1 MWDTIKC
8 NSIGLMG
15 VPKDERERKR
25 KNMQGNNGCKL
36 HKLLKN
42 NNLRRQK
49 AKQNPSR
56 ITREEILKQIHSER
70 IVKVKDKEKILKTTR
85 ER

>member
-1 MWDTIKC
+1 
-8 NSIGLMG
+8 MG
-15 VPKDERERKR
+15 VPEDKRQRKR

-42 NNLRRQK
+42 NNLYGQK
-49 AKQNPSR
+49 AKQNPGR
-56 ITREEILKQIHSER
+56 ITHKEILKQMRSER
-70 IVKVKDKEKILKTTR
+70 TVKVKDKEKILKAAR

>member
-1 MWDTIKC
+1 M
-8 NSIGLMG
+8 
-15 VPKDERERKR
+15 REKGKE
-25 KNMQGNNGCKL
+25 KNMQGNNSCKL

-42 NNLRRQK
+42 NNLCRQK

-56 ITREEILKQIHSER
+56 ITHKEILKQIACER
-70 IVKVKDKEKILKTTR
+70 MVKVKDKEKISKAAR